1 MDQGDQRG
9 HKGVEII
16 MAKALVDMLIQPGKK
31 ERIERVLAQSM
42 GSWRMGKAKAQQ
54 KMERWPRISEV
65 RAQGKE

>member
-1 MDQGDQRG
+1 
-9 HKGVEII
+9 